1 MRGVEQGEFCKVSRR
16 GVPIARLVTITE
28 VSDLRCDRPARAQI
42 SFSSLAR
49 VRSGVSSAGAPDEV
63 RGDR

>member
-1 MRGVEQGEFCKVSRR
+1 MRGVEQGEFCRVTRH
-16 GVPIARLVTITE
+16 GVPITE